1 MLVQDFHPYL
11 SIRKQFKLTG
21 GVSTTWPSLES
32 GVAGGCGVA
41 GVVTSTLFLSEGLV
55 AVLLFCSP
63 VFLFV
68 LCGFKLALPYFPRI
82 FVARVGRRRFF
93 NRESVNG

>member
-1 MLVQDFHPYL
+1 M
-11 SIRKQFKLTG
+11 
-21 GVSTTWPSLES
+21 
-32 GVAGGCGVA
+32 
-41 GVVTSTLFLSEGLV
+41 VTSTLFFSEGLV
-55 AVLLFCSP
+55 AVFCSV